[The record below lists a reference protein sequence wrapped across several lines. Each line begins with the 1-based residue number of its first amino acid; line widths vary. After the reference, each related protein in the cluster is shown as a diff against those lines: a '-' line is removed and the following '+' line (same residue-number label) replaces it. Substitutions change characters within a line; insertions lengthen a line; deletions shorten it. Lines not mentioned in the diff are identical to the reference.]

1 MEYKKMIN
9 LLDDT
14 LNQPSKFRTKKW
26 IEINY
31 QSKGVYNTISEVRFK
46 TTMLKSS
53 LCDYGDA
60 CILVKG
66 TIIIVAAGDDAASRQ
81 AKERKKGVISKNCV
95 PFLNCKSEINNT
107 EIEHVKYIDTVMPM
121 YD

>member
-1 MEYKKMIN
+1 MEYKKN
-9 LLDDT
+9 DKFASDKS
-14 LNQPSKFRTKKW
+14 NQPSKFRKNKW

-66 TIIIVAAGDDAASRQ
+66 TITIVGAGDDAASRQ
-81 AKERKKGVISKNCV
+81 ADERKKGVISKNCV
-95 PFLNCKSEINNT
+95 PFLNCKSEINNR
-107 EIEHVKYIDTVMPM
+107 EIKHVKYIDTVMPM

>member
-81 AKERKKGVISKNCV
+81 ADERKKGVISKNCV

-107 EIEHVKYIDTVMPM
+107 EIEHVKYSDTVMPM

>member
-31 QSKGVYNTISEVRFK
+31 QSKGVHNTISEVRFK

-66 TIIIVAAGDDAASRQ
+66 TIIIVGAGDDAASRQ
-81 AKERKKGVISKNCV
+81 ADERKKGVISKNCV

>member
-66 TIIIVAAGDDAASRQ
+66 TIIIVGAGDDAASRQ
-81 AKERKKGVISKNCV
+81 ADERKKGVISKNCV

-107 EIEHVKYIDTVMPM
+107 ETEHVKYIDTVMPM

>member
-53 LCDYGDA
+53 FCDYGDA

-81 AKERKKGVISKNCV
+81 ADERKKGVISKNCV

>member
-31 QSKGVYNTISEVRFK
+31 QSKGVYNTISEVRFN

-66 TIIIVAAGDDAASRQ
+66 TIIIVGAGDDAASRQ
-81 AKERKKGVISKNCV
+81 ADERKKGVISKNCV

>member
-14 LNQPSKFRTKKW
+14 LNQLSKFRTKKW

-81 AKERKKGVISKNCV
+81 ADERKKGVISKNCV

>member
-66 TIIIVAAGDDAASRQ
+66 TIIIVGAGDNAASRQ
-81 AKERKKGVISKNCV
+81 ADERKKGVISKNCV

>member
-60 CILVKG
+60 SILVKG
-66 TIIIVAAGDDAASRQ
+66 TIIIVGAGDDAASRQ
-81 AKERKKGVISKNCV
+81 ADERKKGVISKNCV

>member
-1 MEYKKMIN
+1 MIN

-66 TIIIVAAGDDAASRQ
+66 TIIIVGAGDDAASRQ
-81 AKERKKGVISKNCV
+81 ADERKKGVISKNCV
-95 PFLNCKSEINNT
+95 PFLNCKSEINNI

>member
-81 AKERKKGVISKNCV
+81 ADERKKGVISKNCV

>member
-66 TIIIVAAGDDAASRQ
+66 TIIIVGAGDDAASRQ
-81 AKERKKGVISKNCV
+81 ADERKKGVISKNCV

-107 EIEHVKYIDTVMPM
+107 EIEHVKHIDTVMPM

>member
-66 TIIIVAAGDDAASRQ
+66 TIIIVGAGDDAASRR
-81 AKERKKGVISKNCV
+81 ADERKKGVISKNCV

>member
-66 TIIIVAAGDDAASRQ
+66 TIIIVGAGDDAASRQ
-81 AKERKKGVISKNCV
+81 ADERKKGVISKNCV

-107 EIEHVKYIDTVMPM
+107 EIEHVKYSDTVMPM

>member
-1 MEYKKMIN
+1 MEYKKN
-9 LLDDT
+9 DKFASDKS
-14 LNQPSKFRTKKW
+14 NQPSKFRKKKW

-66 TIIIVAAGDDAASRQ
+66 TITIVGAGDDAASRQ
-81 AKERKKGVISKNCV
+81 ADERKKGVISKNCV
-95 PFLNCKSEINNT
+95 PFLNCKSEINNR
-107 EIEHVKYIDTVMPM
+107 EIKHVKYIDTVMPM

>member
-66 TIIIVAAGDDAASRQ
+66 TIIIVGAEDDAASRQ
-81 AKERKKGVISKNCV
+81 ADERKKGVISKNCV

>member
-66 TIIIVAAGDDAASRQ
+66 TITIVGAGDDAASRQ
-81 AKERKKGVISKNCV
+81 ADERKKGVISKNCV

>member
-66 TIIIVAAGDDAASRQ
+66 TIIIVGAGDDAASRQ
-81 AKERKKGVISKNCV
+81 ADERKKGVISKNCV

-107 EIEHVKYIDTVMPM
+107 EIEHVKYIDTIMPM